1 MTFFSWSKW
10 TRIKPS
16 PSFSSPT
23 FCNLFMSF
31 KCPVPYASRPG
42 EPLPYGLG
50 LGDNIK
56 MSSNKHICVCCT
68 IWPSD
73 ACVVDL
79 SYLGPVIWSEWCKPI
94 IQERPLCRPHLVGE
108 CGTWWRWMLGALKS
122 LHWSFGVRP
131 PGLVP
136 VLRHRSAQQVSRWPL
151 PASGEERNV
160 IRSVMWPLDIDPP
173 SGCSH
178 WQMVGPNI
186 SGSET

>member
-16 PSFSSPT
+16 PSFSPSP

-31 KCPVPYASRPG
+31 KCPVPYASQPG
-42 EPLPYGLG
+42 KPLPYGLG

-56 MSSNKHICVCCT
+56 MSSNKPIYVCCT

-79 SYLGPVIWSEWCKPI
+79 SYPGPVIWFEWCKPI

-108 CGTWWRWMLGALKS
+108 CGTWWRWMLGACPS
-122 LHWSFGVRP
+122 SQ
-131 PGLVP
+131 
-136 VLRHRSAQQVSRWPL
+136 APL
-151 PASGEERNV
+151 SPASISVTSACQWGGE
-160 IRSVMWPLDIDPP
+160 
-173 SGCSH
+173 GCYRTRHAAPWS
-178 WQMVGPNI
+178 WSSI
-186 SGSET
+186 SI